1 VTTGAGG
8 TRAPGPDAGPAWN
21 PACAVVGLGPVGT
34 STVRLLVRAGLPVRG
49 YDIAAEALGR
59 ARAELAAELGPGPG
73 WEVGADPAAAL
84 AGAEVVVVAV
94 RLGRDVG
101 DGGGRVSRDDALRA
115 VAGTLGRHGRD
126 GQLVVVESTAAPGT
140 TRRFAAEWLRRPG
153 IEVAHAPERLRVG
166 DDDAALKAT
175 PRLVGGLT
183 PPATA
188 RACAL
193 LRRVGISPV
202 PVSAPEVSELAKLLE
217 NAFLATG
224 IGLVGEVT
232 RVAHALGLSARE
244 VTEAAATKPRGYFP
258 FHPGPGVGGH
268 CLRNDLDLLRRHAA
282 DLGLEAPLLDGVA
295 AAAAGMPGTTVSR
308 LLARLAEQG
317 REPAGA
323 RILLVGVGFKP
334 GSADLAETP
343 AAPVARLLRAAGAE
357 PAYADS
363 QVPAFAVDGV
373 PLPRRIR
380 GAPGRVVPADAA
392 LAARGRR
399 ALTAEPSR
407 GLPRRPRR
415 GRRRRGH
422 ARRFADDERPL
433 GPWRQRR
440 SLPSTYRGAP
450 VAAAGT
456 ARGGAPPT
464 PTPCAGPRA
473 AGRLAQQLGRVDV
486 DPERGPCSQC
496 SNGKSRSQIAVTRCD
511 EAAGPPVRGQGPERL
526 ASEHADAA
534 ADEEALLRLLPVA
547 HHPLPRDDELAQLQ
561 PVGLVVAGEESVRPA
576 AVPGRELGEV
586 EVGDEVAEGEEH
598 PRPLHLHQPE
608 RAGVA
613 ERRRLGRKSIR
624 VGRARSVNPSR
635 WRRTTSPR

>member
-373 PLPRRIR
+373 PLPRAGTEALLAGSFR
-380 GAPGRVVPADAA
+380 ADAA
-392 LAARGRR
+392 LLLAGDR
-399 ALTAEPSR
+399 ALTAEALRAACPVVLDA
-407 GLPRRPRR
+407 GGGAAVTP
-415 GRRRRGH
+415 G
-422 ARRFADDERPL
+422 RFADDERSRLVASAAVAPL
-433 GPWRQRR
+433 HHRSIGRR
-440 SLPSTYRGAP
+440 
-450 VAAAGT
+450 AGT
-456 ARGGAPPT
+456 ARGSAAHA
-464 PTPCAGPRA
+464 CAGREPPA
-473 AGRLAQQLGRVDV
+473 ASRSSSGELTSIQNA
-486 DPERGPCSQC
+486 PCSQC
-496 SNGKSRSQIAVTRCD
+496 STVSPRSRIAVTRSTR
-511 EAAGPPVRGQGPERL
+511 PRG
-526 ASEHADAA
+526 
-534 ADEEALLRLLPVA
+534 
-547 HHPLPRDDELAQLQ
+547 
-561 PVGLVVAGEESVRPA
+561 RPSA
-576 AVPGRELGEV
+576 
-586 EVGDEVAEGEEH
+586 
-598 PRPLHLHQPE
+598 
-608 RAGVA
+608 
-613 ERRRLGRKSIR
+613 
-624 VGRARSVNPSR
+624 GRARSASR
-635 WRRTTSPR
+635 RNMPMPLQMRKRFSGFSR